1 MVFTTESYPRLAA
14 HLFEATGDDHYM
26 DAAISAAEFI
36 QAHMVHS
43 PVIMD
48 TFNISGCVE
57 VTTRP
62 AWTYTTG
69 FTIWGVSVIAS
80 HNETWTSL

>member
-1 MVFTTESYPRLAA
+1 MVLLPHVLHRLAA
-14 HLFEATGDDHYM
+14 HLFEATGDNRYM
-26 DAAISAAEFI
+26 DAATSAAEFI

-48 TFNISGCVE
+48 TFNVSGCGE
-57 VTTRP
+57 VTIRP